1 MGRCC
6 PQNGK
11 KSRTTTPKGPARLR
25 LSARARRY
33 DSTHAGRATVKRD
46 WIQLTAGSGG
56 GGVTPSVFQDS
67 PGAIM
72 TMRSD
77 NRLWVRL
84 LDGDMLIGI
93 SAMSTRRG

>member
-1 MGRCC
+1 MLPAERQKE
-6 PQNGK
+6 PHYH
-11 KSRTTTPKGPARLR
+11 PKGT
-25 LSARARRY
+25 SAIALVSTRSTVRFYACRARNSQTRL
-33 DSTHAGRATVKRD
+33 DSAHR
-46 WIQLTAGSGG
+46 WIRG